1 MLRAYVRCST
11 RKQTLMQQID
21 QLRAAGCERKNI
33 FKDKAMSAKAKTRPG
48 LIAII
53 DASASGDTIMV
64 TGIDRIFRN
73 TSEAL
78 LFLDEIIIG
87 RGVILVSLRD
97 RLDVTTPDGRRQ
109 YIRIAAD
116 AEYESAVISIRT
128 RDKMSALKR
137 RGRRFGHKLKLSQ
150 KKIAWARTELRRK
163 RNRKTVRQV
172 ARRLRVCE
180 RTVTRALART

>member
-11 RKQTLMQQID
+11 GRQTLMQQID
-21 QLRAAGCERKNI
+21 QLRAAGCQRKNI
-33 FKDKAMSAKAKTRPG
+33 FKDKAMSAKAKTRLG

-53 DASASGDTIMV
+53 DASVRGDTIMV
-64 TGIDRIFRN
+64 TAIDRIFRN
-73 TSEAL
+73 TAEAL
-78 LFLDEIIIG
+78 LFLDEIIIA
-87 RGVILVSLRD
+87 RGVVLVSLRD

-128 RDKMSALKR
+128 RDKMAALKR

-150 KKIAWARTELRRK
+150 KKIAWARKALHAT
-163 RNRKTVRQV
+163 RNRKTVGQV
-172 ARRLRVCE
+172 ARHLDVCE
-180 RTVTRALART
+180 RTVTRALRRG